1 MIERVSFLTSQLFK
15 IILIGFLKEKVT
27 NRSLQEQLKN
37 EREKSERLEQQLEVS
52 SRRRIEELLFDVWC
66 LILQESESTATG
78 GGGDMESRLSKVEER
93 LKETEHERD
102 GYKDVG

>member
-1 MIERVSFLTSQLFK
+1 M
-15 IILIGFLKEKVT
+15 
-27 NRSLQEQLKN
+27 
-37 EREKSERLEQQLEVS
+37 
-52 SRRRIEELLFDVWC
+52 EELLFDVWC
-66 LILQESESTATG
+66 LVLQESESTATG